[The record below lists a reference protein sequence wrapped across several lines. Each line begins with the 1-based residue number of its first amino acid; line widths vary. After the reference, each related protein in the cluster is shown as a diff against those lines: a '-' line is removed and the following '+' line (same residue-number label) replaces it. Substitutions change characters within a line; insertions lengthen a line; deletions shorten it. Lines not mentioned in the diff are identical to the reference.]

1 MSLYNKGSIIS
12 SNLIYRPNQGSQ
24 VRVLSSRPYD
34 LVGEW
39 KSRPN
44 RRGVCNMHNLT
55 GGETVSRA
63 AKCWIKKISTG
74 LEVVAIPMDE
84 CRFESCPR
92 SQKIVVVLQNFEKNQ
107 HRCRGK
113 L

>member
-1 MSLYNKGSIIS
+1 MQDLT
-12 SNLIYRPNQGSQ
+12 
-24 VRVLSSRPYD
+24 VRRNSVANCQRLDS
-34 LVGEW
+34 
-39 KSRPN
+39 
-44 RRGVCNMHNLT
+44 
-55 GGETVSRA
+55 
-63 AKCWIKKISTG
+63 KISTG

>member
-1 MSLYNKGSIIS
+1 MQDLT
-12 SNLIYRPNQGSQ
+12 
-24 VRVLSSRPYD
+24 VRRNSVANCQRLDS
-34 LVGEW
+34 
-39 KSRPN
+39 
-44 RRGVCNMHNLT
+44 
-55 GGETVSRA
+55 
-63 AKCWIKKISTG
+63 KISTG
-74 LEVVAIPMDE
+74 LEVVMIPIDE